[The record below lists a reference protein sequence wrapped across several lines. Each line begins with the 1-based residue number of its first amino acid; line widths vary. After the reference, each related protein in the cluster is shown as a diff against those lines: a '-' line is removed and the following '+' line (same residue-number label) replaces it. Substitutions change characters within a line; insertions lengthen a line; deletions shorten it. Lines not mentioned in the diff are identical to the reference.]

1 MKIIKSMIFLMIVIL
16 FLPLA
21 FSANPY
27 FGINLDCLESCKEG
41 IVDPSKSIMLKL
53 EIKNNFDYWI
63 SLGTNREYGSPDLRI
78 TTENSNLKDG
88 KDVEMY
94 SGILGGPTFLKPKSV
109 YEVYLPFEIYNNLNE
124 DRRLGEWKIIP
135 EFLPGDVKYFKS
147 PYDGKQVT
155 NIKPE
160 YKIPS
165 SIKGNILKF
174 EPKKEEV
181 EVVVKP
187 DEDTITKA
195 GDSVKEFFKKWG
207 GYIIAGIIIL
217 VVGGLILFLIKK
229 K

>member
-1 MKIIKSMIFLMIVIL
+1 MKIIKSMIFLMIAVL
-16 FLPLA
+16 FLPLV

-63 SLGTNREYGSPDLRI
+63 SLGTNREHGSPDLRI
-78 TTENSNLKDG
+78 TAENSNLKDG
-88 KDVEMY
+88 KDVEIY
-94 SGILGGPTFLKPKSV
+94 NGILGGPIFLKPKSV
-109 YEVYLPFEIYNNLNE
+109 YEVYLPFEIYNNLDE
-124 DRRLGEWKIIP
+124 DKRLGEWKITP
-135 EFLPGDVKYFKS
+135 EFLPGDVKYFKA
-147 PYDGKQVT
+147 PYDDKQVT
-155 NIKPE
+155 NINSE
-160 YKIPS
+160 YKIS
-165 SIKGNILKF
+165 SSVKGNILKF

-181 EVVVKP
+181 EVKSNG
-187 DEDTITKA
+187 DTITKA
-195 GDSVKEFFKKWG
+195 GDSVKGFFKKWG